1 MEEQE
6 TGLSEEGV
14 SKIYCYKI
22 ECRMSTISSQTSKIH
37 AWGFKHG
44 NLWLWLPRLGVICC
58 TLLQWTLVLQLCIL
72 KGN

>member
-22 ECRMSTISSQTSKIH
+22 ECRIPTVSSQASKIQ
-37 AWGFKHG
+37 AWAFNHE
-44 NLWLWLPRLGVICC
+44 NLWLWLPGL
-58 TLLQWTLVLQLCIL
+58 
-72 KGN
+72 

>member
-22 ECRMSTISSQTSKIH
+22 ECRIPTVSSQASKIQ
-37 AWGFKHG
+37 AWAFNHE
-44 NLWLWLPRLGVICC
+44 NLWLWLPRLSIHRKRV
-58 TLLQWTLVLQLCIL
+58 
-72 KGN
+72 GNKF

>member
-22 ECRMSTISSQTSKIH
+22 ECRIPTSQTSKIQ
-37 AWGFKHG
+37 AWGFNHED
-44 NLWLWLPRLGVICC
+44 LWLWLPRL
-58 TLLQWTLVLQLCIL
+58 
-72 KGN
+72 